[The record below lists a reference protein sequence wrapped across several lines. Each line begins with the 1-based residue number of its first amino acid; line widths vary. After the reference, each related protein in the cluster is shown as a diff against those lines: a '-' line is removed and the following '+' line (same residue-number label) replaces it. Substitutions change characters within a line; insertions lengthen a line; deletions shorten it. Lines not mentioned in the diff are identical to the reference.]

1 MWIVTVLLL
10 LAAGI
15 LGASNLIIS
24 KKPNAKELIDKL
36 TPFAGIIGIVLLIW
50 GIFDLYH
57 VLRLTSYIGNAP
69 IYWTIFL
76 ITALVELGLGFL
88 LGYGLISKYV
98 LSKNA
103 EAAAKGE
110 QVRAKLAIYQIP
122 MGVTAIVISI
132 LYLILALKYA

>member
-1 MWIVTVLLL
+1 MWIVSVLLL
-10 LAAGI
+10 FAAGV

-36 TPFAGIIGIVLLIW
+36 TPFAGMIGVVLLIW
-50 GIFDLYH
+50 GIWDLIQA
-57 VLRLTSYIGNAP
+57 LRATSVISIIPFWWTVFLLTS
-69 IYWTIFL
+69 L
-76 ITALVELGLGFL
+76 IEIGLGFL

-110 QVRAKLAIYQIP
+110 QVRAKLAVYQIP
-122 MGVTAIVISI
+122 MGLAAIAASI
-132 LYLILALKYA
+132 LFLILC

>member
-1 MWIVTVLLL
+1 MWIVSVLLL

-36 TPFAGIIGIVLLIW
+36 TPFAGIIGIVLLVW
-50 GIFDLYH
+50 GIIDLYH

-76 ITALVELGLGFL
+76 ITSLVELGLGFL

-103 EAAAKGE
+103 EAAARGE
-110 QVRAKLAIYQIP
+110 QVRAKLAVYQIP
-122 MGVTAIVISI
+122 MGVVAIVIAI